1 MTRAVRSE
9 KGQAAPLYITAV
21 VGLLFLALLF
31 FAFGKADAARNSTQS
46 AADAAALAAAQESRD
61 QLRNGFLENIL
72 DGDYLRDILDGNQI
86 GTYNGCQAA
95 VRFAELNDAELDPD
109 KVSCAQLNDGRW
121 GFTVNVVSKK
131 SMGDTILPG
140 TEKKHAKATAT
151 AVVEPR
157 CQFDP
162 NEDDQ
167 ATPSPDESDDP
178 PGNGD
183 DNKPSPGKIVCD
195 GKDWPIDPK
204 NLDLLP
210 DMADL
215 FTVRLADN

>member
-1 MTRAVRSE
+1 MPGTARCE

-21 VGLLFLALLF
+21 VGLLFLAFLF
-31 FAFGKADAARNSTQS
+31 FAFGKADAARNGTQS

-61 QLRNGFLENIL
+61 QLRNGFLQNIL
-72 DGDYLRDILDGNQI
+72 DGGYLQDILNGNQI

-95 VRFAELNDAELDPD
+95 ARFAELNDAELDPD
-109 KVSCAQLNDGRW
+109 KVTCAQLNDGRW
-121 GFTVNVVSKK
+121 GFTVNLVSKK

-140 TEKKHAKATAT
+140 TENKHAKATAT

-157 CQFDP
+157 CQFQP
-162 NEDDQ
+162 NED
-167 ATPSPDESDDP
+167 ADP
-178 PGNGD
+178 PGNG
-183 DNKPSPGKIVCD
+183 NGNGNGTKPSPGKIVCD